1 VSPDRAALA
10 GVSLAAAW
18 LVGVAA
24 FDIATAGPTLVLSV
38 LFAVAPL
45 IACAVLP
52 VTSTAAF
59 AALAIG
65 LTVASG
71 WWDQTWDSPQQL
83 VRIADVVLVSVA
95 AVVVAAVRVRREE
108 AHERVAAI
116 AEVAQRAVLPKL
128 PERVAQVATGAR
140 YLSAAEDTVVG
151 GDLYDCY
158 VFDGQVRFL
167 IGDVRGKGI
176 QAVEQAARVIRAF
189 RQAAARQADLPAVAA
204 DMSGYLEPFFG
215 VEEFV
220 TAALV
225 DVSEPDTLRLVS
237 CGHPPALLVRVG
249 GRGELVEA
257 PPGLPLGLPT
267 WLGADDADYSETTVA
282 WSPGDRL
289 LLYTDG
295 LSEARNEDG
304 EFLPLLPLA
313 GLLQSATVDRALDA
327 LLTAV
332 ADHVPGGELS
342 DDLAVILLEHT
353 PLSRSRPPLEA
364 AHGQHPLSVR

>member
-1 VSPDRAALA
+1 VRRDRAALVGA
-10 GVSLAAAW
+10 SLAAVW

-24 FDIATAGPTLVLSV
+24 LDIATAGSTVVLSV

-52 VTSTAAF
+52 ATSTAVF
-59 AALAIG
+59 AVLAVG

-71 WWDQTWDSPQQL
+71 WWDQTWGSPQQL
-83 VRIADVVLVSVA
+83 VRITDVVLVSVA
-95 AVVVAAVRVRREE
+95 AVLVAAVRVRREE

-128 PERVAQVATGAR
+128 PERVAQVVTGAR

-158 VFDGQVRFL
+158 YFDGQVRFL

-176 QAVEQAARVIRAF
+176 EAVEQAARVIRAF

-204 DMSGYLEPFFG
+204 DMTSYLEPFFG

-220 TAALV
+220 TALLV
-225 DVSEPDTLRLVS
+225 DVADPAALRLVS
-237 CGHPPALLVRVG
+237 CGHPPALLVRLD
-249 GRGELVEA
+249 GRTDLVEA
-257 PPGLPLGLPT
+257 PPGLPLGLSA
-267 WLGADDADYSETTVA
+267 WLGPDYTEVSVPWA
-282 WSPGDRL
+282 PGDRL

-295 LSEARNEDG
+295 LSEARNGDG
-304 EFLPLLPLA
+304 HFLPLVPLA
-313 GLLQSATVDRALDA
+313 GLLRSATVDEALDA
-327 LLTAV
+327 LLASV
-332 ADHVPGGELS
+332 ADYVPGGDLS

-353 PLSRSRPPLEA
+353 PLNQSQPSTRA
-364 AHGQHPLSVR
+364 ALGQHPVSLKR